1 MTPPGP
7 RGGAD
12 PGRHPEILL
21 IGRVIPCPGDAPAA
35 AGAIL
40 FRGGRVAA
48 VGDPA
53 AVRGQ
58 AGRAAEVIVLPR
70 GAVVLPGFVD
80 GHCHLLWCAEQAA
93 QLDLREV
100 RSPQELA
107 RRVAERAG
115 RLPPGAWIEGYG
127 WDQSRFDP
135 PAWPDRRLLDGA
147 APQNPV
153 LLRRVCR
160 HVAVANSAALQ
171 AAGVGRETPDPDGGC
186 FDRDPATGEPTGLL
200 RERAI
205 DVVAAAR
212 PDPSLEEQVAAL
224 AEAIGRAH
232 AAGVTAVHTHDAY
245 RPGDL
250 PRAIALYWAAR
261 QRGRPIR
268 AVVDVSVEAL
278 ADARAFGPTGRGDDW
293 LRMGSIKFF
302 ADGSLGGRTAAL
314 SEPYADGA
322 PGERGMLRY
331 PPGELARRVREA
343 HEAGFQVAIH
353 AIGDRAVDE
362 ALAAIAQVR
371 GAAGSDGGPPPGPR
385 RRRHRLVHAQVLR
398 PEHPRRMAELG
409 VVAEIQP
416 RFLASDLAF
425 VEARLGPA
433 RCRLAYAWRALVDA
447 GVPVSAGS
455 DAPIE
460 PIAPLEGIQAAVT
473 RDDLHGHPPGGWH
486 PEQRLTVG
494 QAVAAYTAGS
504 AFAACA
510 EGWLG
515 TLQPG
520 AAADAVVL
528 AADPWQVPPAEL
540 AAIPVLY
547 TFVAGVPVH
556 SAA

>member
-1 MTPPGP
+1 MSRPAGG
-7 RGGAD
+7 GGAGPD
-12 PGRHPEILL
+12 SRPEILL

-35 AGAIL
+35 AGAVL
-40 FRGGRVAA
+40 FRDGRVAA

-53 AVRGQ
+53 AVREKARPG
-58 AGRAAEVIVLPR
+58 AEVVVLPPD
-70 GAVVLPGFVD
+70 AVVLPGFVD
-80 GHCHLLWCAEQAA
+80 GHCHLLSLAEEAA
-93 QLDLREV
+93 QLDLRGV
-100 RSPQELA
+100 RSPAELA
-107 RRVAERAG
+107 RRVAERAA
-115 RLPPGAWIEGYG
+115 RLPAGAWIEGFG

-135 PAWPDRRLLDGA
+135 PAWPDRWLLDGA
-147 APQNPV
+147 APRNPV
-153 LLRRVCR
+153 LLRRACR
-160 HVAVANSAALQ
+160 HVAAANSAALA
-171 AAGVGRETPDPDGGC
+171 AAGVGRDTPDPEGGR

-205 DVVAAAR
+205 EVVAAAR
-212 PDPSLEEQVAAL
+212 PEPTPEERLAALEE
-224 AEAIGRAH
+224 AIARAH

-250 PRAIALYWAAR
+250 LQVLALYRAAR
-261 QRGRPIR
+261 RRGRSIR
-268 AVVDVSVEAL
+268 AVVDASVEAL
-278 ADARAFGPTGRGDDW
+278 EDARAAGPTGRGDEW

-314 SEPYADGA
+314 SEPYADGG
-322 PGERGMLRY
+322 PDERGMLRY

-343 HEAGFQVAIH
+343 QASGFQVAIH

-362 ALAAIAQVR
+362 ALAALAAAR
-371 GAAGSDGGPPPGPR
+371 AAAGAGEGPPVR
-385 RRRHRLVHAQVLR
+385 LRHRVIHAQVLR

-425 VEARLGPA
+425 VEARLGPE
-433 RCRLAYAWRALVDA
+433 RSRLAYAWRALVDA
-447 GVPVSAGS
+447 GVAVSAGS

-473 RDDLHGHPPGGWH
+473 RDDLRGHPPGGWH

-494 QAVAAYTAGS
+494 QAVAASTAGS
-504 AFAACA
+504 AFGAGA

-515 TLQPG
+515 TLRPG

-528 AADPWQVPPAEL
+528 AADPWRVPPAEI

-547 TFVAGVPVH
+547 TFVAGRPVH
-556 SAA
+556 AAS